1 MNTLSKIIAAGAIAG
16 AIVAGIVY
24 ASPIRQFVFENKVNN
39 LPNYPIYGAEAIL
52 THSGNLADTVR
63 HRYTDFSSRWFAD
76 TRDFN
81 PDLHV
86 GEILYIAVESLP
98 FRLRQSFIIQSIDHV
113 NYLAGGVF
121 ANDTS
126 KAFSLTIANIDN
138 QLEIPDSLI
147 KAKLWA
153 DKEPS
158 AMESTYVDRYA
169 DGSKPPGYHKLVLG
183 VEGDSTITTGDWM
196 KWILQ
201 FSRNDTTFRTQ
212 DSFQVD
218 KPFDGNARLIDTVI
232 FPKDTIPPVGVE
244 QPGLLLEIKQNSVLP
259 TIVKAPCFR
268 PELAG
273 QNIYSANGR
282 KVNKQT
288 LTRSLS
294 PGIYYVIKKDAT
306 SPKKLI
312 VVR

>member
-1 MNTLSKIIAAGAIAG
+1 MGDILFIKADISSYHFRNSYIIRTIDPLGRNFPP
-16 AIVAGIVY
+16 AIV
-24 ASPIRQFVFENKVNN
+24 
-39 LPNYPIYGAEAIL
+39 
-52 THSGNLADTVR
+52 
-63 HRYTDFSSRWFAD
+63 FAK
-76 TRDFN
+76 
-81 PDLHV
+81 
-86 GEILYIAVESLP
+86 
-98 FRLRQSFIIQSIDHV
+98 
-113 NYLAGGVF
+113 
-121 ANDTS
+121 DTS
-126 KAFSLTIANIDN
+126 KAFSLSVNKVDN
-138 QLEIPDSLI
+138 KLGIPDTAI
-147 KAKLWA
+147 TGYFWA
-153 DKEPS
+153 QKDPNK
-158 AMESTYVDRYA
+158 VDTARVEKYFPL
-169 DGSKPPGYHKLVLG
+169 GGWGYHDLVLG
-183 VEGDSTITTGDWM
+183 VEGDSTIRTEDWM

-201 FSRNDTTFRTQ
+201 FSRSGSTFRTQ

-232 FPKDTIPPVGVE
+232 FPRDTIPPVGVK

-259 TIVKAPCFR
+259 TIVKAACFR